1 MEQTLHF
8 GVIMN
13 NIPNSPDY
21 GKHLLVRGVYITR
34 KSITKSEIMNFV
46 NTLHEHQSEYIEA
59 AVEKSGF
66 KEANEVIKYIM
77 EKK

>member
-1 MEQTLHF
+1 MPKKMSSVQYKKIRRED
-8 GVIMN
+8 IM
-13 NIPNSPDY
+13 D
-21 GKHLLVRGVYITR
+21 
-34 KSITKSEIMNFV
+34 FV
-46 NTLHEHQSEYIEA
+46 NELYECQNHYIEL

>member
-1 MEQTLHF
+1 MK
-8 GVIMN
+8 

-21 GKHLLVRGVYITR
+21 GKSLLVRGVYYTR
-34 KSITKSEIMNFV
+34 KTIPKSEIMNFV
-46 NTLHEHQSEYIEA
+46 NTLHDIQSEFIEA

-66 KEANEVIKYIM
+66 KEANEVIKFIM

>member
-1 MEQTLHF
+1 MRKR
-8 GVIMN
+8 VIM
-13 NIPNSPDY
+13 
-21 GKHLLVRGVYITR
+21 R
-34 KSITKSEIMNFV
+34 KKMSSVQYKKIRREDIMDFV
-46 NTLHEHQSEYIEA
+46 NELYEIQSEFVEV